1 VISVNG
7 ADHDFDEVSIDQLID
22 AVGIERRGIAVARNG
37 EIVRRSEWSSTL
49 VRSGDQ
55 IEIVTAAAGG

>member
-37 EIVRRSEWSSTL
+37 EIVRRFEWSSTL